1 MLFRLLY
8 PLHEY
13 ISVFNVFRYITFRSA
28 LSTLTALLISF
39 GLGSWLIRKLRNLQ
53 IGQNIRPEGPQTHH
67 TKKGTPTMGGLLI
80 ILAAVLPTLLW
91 ADLTNRYVWIAV
103 ASTLA
108 FGVIGF
114 LDDYLKLR
122 KMRSLG
128 LTVRGKMAAQILVAG
143 AIGVYLV
150 HLAHVDLFTTQFSF
164 PFFKRWTPDLG
175 WFYVPFIMVVII
187 GAANAVNLTDGL
199 DGLAI
204 GSVLIASATF
214 AILVY
219 IAGNAVASTYLGVL
233 NVKGSGELTV
243 FCGALV
249 GASLG
254 FLWFNCNPAEVFMG
268 DVGSMALGGA
278 IGTVA
283 VLIKQEILLV
293 FVGGLFVM
301 EAVSVIL
308 QVGSFKM
315 RGRRIFRMAPLHHD
329 FELAGWP
336 EPKVIIRF
344 WIIAIIF
351 ALVSLSTLKLR

>member
-1 MLFRLLY
+1 MLYRLLY

-13 ISVFNVFRYITFRSA
+13 ISVFNVFRYITFRTA
-28 LSTLTALLISF
+28 LATLTALLISF
-39 GLGSWLIRKLRNLQ
+39 GLGSWLIRKLRDLQ

-128 LTVRGKMAAQILVAG
+128 LSVKGKMAAQILVAG
-143 AIGVYLV
+143 IVGIYLV
-150 HLAHVDLFTTQFSF
+150 HLAGIDLFTTQFSF

-175 WFYVPFIMVVII
+175 WFYVPFIMLVII
-187 GAANAVNLTDGL
+187 GSANSVNLTDGL

-204 GSVLIASATF
+204 GSVLIASGTF
-214 AILVY
+214 AILTY
-219 IAGNAVASTYLGVL
+219 IAGNAVASTYLGVI

-308 QVGSFKM
+308 QVASFKT
-315 RGRRIFRMAPLHHD
+315 RGRRIFRMAPLHHH
-329 FELAGWP
+329 FELGGWP

-344 WIIAIIF
+344 WIMAIIF